1 MDRSNV
7 LEHQKACQTCSQTV
21 PCISEIYSSLMI
33 GGFLV
38 CIVCMCTFMDM
49 DMSMFCPN
57 VAVRVHTPNFGG
69 YYNIDKFIAT
79 CKIVSMCL
87 SLEWVFG
94 RVGEL
99 ILICIA
105 WCENVNEHERKTTLN
120 IINTISLELHVQIH
134 ISKPIH

>member
-1 MDRSNV
+1 
-7 LEHQKACQTCSQTV
+7 
-21 PCISEIYSSLMI
+21 
-33 GGFLV
+33 
-38 CIVCMCTFMDM
+38 MCTFMDM

-57 VAVRVHTPNFGG
+57 VAVRVDTPNFGG

-87 SLEWVFG
+87 SLEWDFG

-99 ILICIA
+99 ILICI
-105 WCENVNEHERKTTLN
+105 NVNEHERKTTLN